1 MVTPDLLHVIN
12 LGVGRDL
19 CGSVLKTIL
28 KESHVFAGA
37 NIDERMAA
45 ATSSLRAFAK
55 SRRLPLRMK
64 KFSKKKLNWGNN
76 RYAELR
82 LGSGYDNYVVS
93 QWLESVLTPHSGTY
107 PDFCALFWS
116 LNNCLNI
123 LYHADWFLT
132 ADEQSRV
139 KTIGSVFIRVFCKLA
154 AKAVARQEFAWRMK
168 PQFHLFQHVVF
179 SRRCVNAAKYSTWMD
194 EDFLR
199 KISKTMALTPGV
211 TAQERTLQR
220 WMMALPQSILRSM
233 ESQ

>member
-1 MVTPDLLHVIN
+1 M
-12 LGVGRDL
+12 
-19 CGSVLKTIL
+19 
-28 KESHVFAGA
+28 
-37 NIDERMAA
+37 
-45 ATSSLRAFAK
+45 
-55 SRRLPLRMK
+55 
-64 KFSKKKLNWGNN
+64 
-76 RYAELR
+76 
-82 LGSGYDNYVVS
+82 
-93 QWLESVLTPHSGTY
+93 
-107 PDFCALFWS
+107 
-116 LNNCLNI
+116 
-123 LYHADWFLT
+123 
-132 ADEQSRV
+132 

-168 PQFHLFQHVVF
+168 PKFHLFQHVVF